1 MVLCYDFPMDTLNS
15 RGQLLNTIPIQKG
28 PVVYWMNREMRLE
41 DNWALIYAQTKAV
54 ELNQPCIVIF
64 SLFDHFESAKNIKD
78 DPMFTRM
85 KMGLK
90 LVIQQAKEKALP
102 FYVLH
107 GPTVKTIQQFLNHVQ
122 AGLLVTDFS
131 PLKEM
136 RALRES
142 LSKSVKI
149 AMIEVDSHNIIPVHV
164 ASQKQEWG
172 AYTLRPKIHKLL
184 PTYLHA
190 FPTWIKT
197 PSFDYKGPHD
207 ETFLNGIK
215 EEINPTLALR
225 QFITLRL
232 NQYENR
238 NDPNLEATSRLSPY
252 FHFGHLSSQSV
263 ALAVKATGGQHESFL
278 EEMIVRKELADNY
291 CFYNREYDSFKGFPD
306 WAKKTLDLH
315 RKDRREYVY
324 SIDQF
329 AKAQTHDDAWN
340 AAQMQMVKTG
350 YMHGYMRMYWAKKIL
365 EWTASPEEALTIAN
379 QLNDQYELDGR
390 DPNGY
395 TGTAWAIGGVH
406 DRPWQERPIFGMIR
420 YMNAAGLKRKF
431 DIGAYIQRWLNP
443 SIIVK

>member
-1 MVLCYDFPMDTLNS
+1 
-15 RGQLLNTIPIQKG
+15 
-28 PVVYWMNREMRLE
+28 
-41 DNWALIYAQTKAV
+41 
-54 ELNQPCIVIF
+54 
-64 SLFDHFESAKNIKD
+64 ESAKNTKD

-85 KMGLK
+85 KLGLK
-90 LVIQQAKEKALP
+90 LVVQQAKDKGLP
-102 FYVLH
+102 FYILH
-107 GPTVKTIQQFLNHVQ
+107 GPTVKTIQQFLKTVQ
-122 AGLLVTDFS
+122 AGLFVTDFS
-131 PLKEM
+131 PLRDM
-136 RALRES
+136 RALRDS
-142 LSKSVKI
+142 LANSIQIS
-149 AMIEVDSHNIIPVHV
+149 MIEVDAHNIIPIHV

-184 PTYLHA
+184 PTYLDRY
-190 FPTWIKT
+190 PTWIST
-197 PSFDYKGPHD
+197 APFQYKGPHD
-207 ETFLNGIK
+207 ETFLNAVKGDF
-215 EEINPTLALR
+215 NPTLALR

-238 NDPNLEATSRLSPY
+238 NDPNLDATSRLSPY
-252 FHFGHLSSQSV
+252 FHFGHLSSQTV

-278 EEMIVRKELADNY
+278 EEMIVRKELADNF
-291 CFYNREYDSFKGFPD
+291 CFYNREYDSFNGFPD
-306 WAKKTLDLH
+306 WAKKTLNLH
-315 RKDRREYVY
+315 RQDRREFVY
-324 SIDQF
+324 SIEQF

-340 AAQMQMVKTG
+340 AAQMQMVQTG

-365 EWTASPEEALTIAN
+365 EWTTSPEEALMIAN

-443 SIIVK
+443 SIVVK

>member
-1 MVLCYDFPMDTLNS
+1 MVLCYDFPMDTLDS
-15 RGQLLNTIPIQKG
+15 RGRFLNSIPIQKG
-28 PVVYWMNREMRLE
+28 PVVYWMNREMRIE

-54 ELNQPCIVIF
+54 EINQPCLVIF
-64 SLFDHFESAKNIKD
+64 SLFDHFESAKNQED
-78 DPMFTRM
+78 DPMFKRM
-85 KMGLK
+85 KIGLK
-90 LVIQQAKEKALP
+90 LFIQQAKEKRLP
-102 FYVLH
+102 FYILH
-107 GPTVKTIQQFLNHVQ
+107 GPTVKTIQQFLKNVQ

-131 PLKEM
+131 PLKDM

-142 LSKSVKI
+142 LSKSI
-149 AMIEVDSHNIIPVHV
+149 QTAMVEVDAHNIIPIHI

-190 FPTWIKT
+190 FPKWIST
-197 PSFDYKGPHD
+197 LPFEYKGPHD
-207 ETFLNGIK
+207 ETFLSSIK
-215 EEINPTLALR
+215 EELNPTLALR
-225 QFITLRL
+225 QFISLRL

-238 NDPNLEATSRLSPY
+238 NDPNLEATSRLSAY
-252 FHFGHLSSQSV
+252 FHFGHLSTQTV

-278 EEMIVRKELADNY
+278 EEMIVRKELADNF
-291 CFYNREYDSFKGFPD
+291 CFYNRDYDNFNGFPD
-306 WAKKTLDLH
+306 WAKKTLNLH
-315 RKDRREYVY
+315 RKDPREYLY
-324 SIDQF
+324 SFDQF

-365 EWTASPEEALTIAN
+365 EWTASPEEALAIAN
-379 QLNDQYELDGR
+379 QLNDRFELDGR

-431 DIGAYIQRWLNP
+431 DIGEYIQRWLNS